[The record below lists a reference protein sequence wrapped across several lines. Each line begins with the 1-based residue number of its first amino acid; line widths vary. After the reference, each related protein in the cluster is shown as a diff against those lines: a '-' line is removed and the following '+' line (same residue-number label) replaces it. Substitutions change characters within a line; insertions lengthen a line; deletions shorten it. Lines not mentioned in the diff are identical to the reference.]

1 MYNKIYRETLGIAS
15 VKKAAAEDA
24 TFNENLV
31 TTVFSSAYDTIKTKM
46 EYATEL
52 LQSAKK
58 VVSRRMTESDLTR
71 FTPNIE
77 REKR

>member
-1 MYNKIYRETLGIAS
+1 
-15 VKKAAAEDA
+15 
-24 TFNENLV
+24 
-31 TTVFSSAYDTIKTKM
+31 M